1 MQTLAL
7 VMPRALESSLGSIFD
22 QHLAGAGLQ
31 VHRSALISTTDLSN
45 YTVSIL
51 VYNQHGNMTP
61 IDFHRLCAAAV

>member
-22 QHLAGAGLQ
+22 QNLAGAGLP
-31 VHRSALISTTDLSN
+31 VHRSALIGTTDLSN

-51 VYNQHGNMTP
+51 VYNQ
-61 IDFHRLCAAAV
+61 